1 MTKNFSNIIKVSQS
15 NINSLQS
22 LLLKSKFELL
32 EIWTPDSGEEK
43 QVWFNTQLNT
53 KLTLIVKN
61 EEELL
66 STNKQIVSEVTDL
79 WFELRAIRDVLEQEY
94 LLPELNLVDE
104 NESSFQKYQN
114 KVEEYQCEWNENKQY
129 MSKLFNKSI
138 DPSILAF
145 LNLEEA
151 DKQNY
156 EYEDGECVWA
166 KYLDYPW
173 WPGQIEIAAND
184 TRPKNKRRKI
194 IFKMSTGLS
203 TREKLSIVGKLIGRS
218 KLDKETIY
226 QGMVDINADGVRIT
240 TRWLAEILGVSKR
253 TIYRHM
259 CEDLKREKKIL
270 NEEL

>member
-1 MTKNFSNIIKVSQS
+1 MTKKFSNIIKVSQS

-22 LLLKSKFELL
+22 LLLKSKFELI

-66 STNKQIVSEVTDL
+66 TTNKQIVSEVTDL

-94 LLPELNLVDE
+94 LLPELNLEDE

-114 KVEEYQCEWNENKQY
+114 KVDEYQCEWNENKQY

-151 DKQNY
+151 DKQN
-156 EYEDGECVWA
+156 
-166 KYLDYPW
+166 LT
-173 WPGQIEIAAND
+173 N
-184 TRPKNKRRKI
+184 
-194 IFKMSTGLS
+194 
-203 TREKLSIVGKLIGRS
+203 
-218 KLDKETIY
+218 
-226 QGMVDINADGVRIT
+226 
-240 TRWLAEILGVSKR
+240 
-253 TIYRHM
+253 
-259 CEDLKREKKIL
+259 
-270 NEEL
+270 

>member
-1 MTKNFSNIIKVSQS
+1 MKTKFSNIIKVSKS

-32 EIWTPDSGEEK
+32 EIWTPDNGEDK

-151 DKQNY
+151 DKQN
-156 EYEDGECVWA
+156 
-166 KYLDYPW
+166 LT
-173 WPGQIEIAAND
+173 N
-184 TRPKNKRRKI
+184 
-194 IFKMSTGLS
+194 
-203 TREKLSIVGKLIGRS
+203 
-218 KLDKETIY
+218 
-226 QGMVDINADGVRIT
+226 
-240 TRWLAEILGVSKR
+240 
-253 TIYRHM
+253 
-259 CEDLKREKKIL
+259 
-270 NEEL
+270 

>member
-1 MTKNFSNIIKVSQS
+1 MTKKFSNIIKVSQS

-22 LLLKSKFELL
+22 LLLKSKFELI

-66 STNKQIVSEVTDL
+66 TTNKQIVSEVTDL

-94 LLPELNLVDE
+94 LLPELNLEDE

-114 KVEEYQCEWNENKQY
+114 KVDEYQCEWNENKQY

-151 DKQNY
+151 DKQN
-156 EYEDGECVWA
+156 
-166 KYLDYPW
+166 
-173 WPGQIEIAAND
+173 
-184 TRPKNKRRKI
+184 
-194 IFKMSTGLS
+194 
-203 TREKLSIVGKLIGRS
+203 LI
-218 KLDKETIY
+218 
-226 QGMVDINADGVRIT
+226 N
-240 TRWLAEILGVSKR
+240 
-253 TIYRHM
+253 
-259 CEDLKREKKIL
+259 
-270 NEEL
+270 

>member
-151 DKQNY
+151 DKQN
-156 EYEDGECVWA
+156 
-166 KYLDYPW
+166 LT
-173 WPGQIEIAAND
+173 N
-184 TRPKNKRRKI
+184 
-194 IFKMSTGLS
+194 
-203 TREKLSIVGKLIGRS
+203 
-218 KLDKETIY
+218 
-226 QGMVDINADGVRIT
+226 
-240 TRWLAEILGVSKR
+240 
-253 TIYRHM
+253 
-259 CEDLKREKKIL
+259 
-270 NEEL
+270 

>member
-1 MTKNFSNIIKVSQS
+1 MKTKFSNIIKVSKS

-32 EIWTPDSGEEK
+32 EIWTPDNGEEK
-43 QVWFNTQLNT
+43 QVWFNAQLNT

-129 MSKLFNKSI
+129 MSKLFNKRI

-151 DKQNY
+151 DKQN
-156 EYEDGECVWA
+156 
-166 KYLDYPW
+166 LT
-173 WPGQIEIAAND
+173 N
-184 TRPKNKRRKI
+184 
-194 IFKMSTGLS
+194 
-203 TREKLSIVGKLIGRS
+203 
-218 KLDKETIY
+218 
-226 QGMVDINADGVRIT
+226 
-240 TRWLAEILGVSKR
+240 
-253 TIYRHM
+253 
-259 CEDLKREKKIL
+259 
-270 NEEL
+270 

>member
-22 LLLKSKFELL
+22 LLLKSKFELI

-66 STNKQIVSEVTDL
+66 TTNKQIVSEVTDL
-79 WFELRAIRDVLEQEY
+79 WFELRAIRDILEQQY
-94 LLPELNLVDE
+94 LLPELNLEDE

-114 KVEEYQCEWNENKQY
+114 KVDEYQCEWNENKQY

-151 DKQNY
+151 DK
-156 EYEDGECVWA
+156 
-166 KYLDYPW
+166 
-173 WPGQIEIAAND
+173 
-184 TRPKNKRRKI
+184 KNL
-194 IFKMSTGLS
+194 T
-203 TREKLSIVGKLIGRS
+203 
-218 KLDKETIY
+218 
-226 QGMVDINADGVRIT
+226 N
-240 TRWLAEILGVSKR
+240 
-253 TIYRHM
+253 
-259 CEDLKREKKIL
+259 
-270 NEEL
+270 

>member
-1 MTKNFSNIIKVSQS
+1 MTKKFSNIIKVSQS

-22 LLLKSKFELL
+22 LLLKSKFELI

-66 STNKQIVSEVTDL
+66 TTNKQIVSEVTDL

-94 LLPELNLVDE
+94 LLPELNLEDE

-114 KVEEYQCEWNENKQY
+114 KVDEYQYEWNENKQY

-151 DKQNY
+151 DKQN
-156 EYEDGECVWA
+156 
-166 KYLDYPW
+166 LT
-173 WPGQIEIAAND
+173 N
-184 TRPKNKRRKI
+184 
-194 IFKMSTGLS
+194 
-203 TREKLSIVGKLIGRS
+203 
-218 KLDKETIY
+218 
-226 QGMVDINADGVRIT
+226 
-240 TRWLAEILGVSKR
+240 
-253 TIYRHM
+253 
-259 CEDLKREKKIL
+259 
-270 NEEL
+270 

>member
-66 STNKQIVSEVTDL
+66 TTNKQIVSEVTDL

-94 LLPELNLVDE
+94 LLPELNLEDD

-114 KVEEYQCEWNENKQY
+114 KVDEYQCEWNENKQY

-145 LNLEEA
+145 LNLEEP
-151 DKQNY
+151 DKQN
-156 EYEDGECVWA
+156 
-166 KYLDYPW
+166 LT
-173 WPGQIEIAAND
+173 N
-184 TRPKNKRRKI
+184 
-194 IFKMSTGLS
+194 
-203 TREKLSIVGKLIGRS
+203 
-218 KLDKETIY
+218 
-226 QGMVDINADGVRIT
+226 
-240 TRWLAEILGVSKR
+240 
-253 TIYRHM
+253 
-259 CEDLKREKKIL
+259 
-270 NEEL
+270 

>member
-66 STNKQIVSEVTDL
+66 TTNKQIVSEVTDL

-94 LLPELNLVDE
+94 LLPELNLEDE

-114 KVEEYQCEWNENKQY
+114 KVDEYQCEWNENKQY

-145 LNLEEA
+145 LNLEEP
-151 DKQNY
+151 DKQN
-156 EYEDGECVWA
+156 
-166 KYLDYPW
+166 LT
-173 WPGQIEIAAND
+173 N
-184 TRPKNKRRKI
+184 
-194 IFKMSTGLS
+194 
-203 TREKLSIVGKLIGRS
+203 
-218 KLDKETIY
+218 
-226 QGMVDINADGVRIT
+226 
-240 TRWLAEILGVSKR
+240 
-253 TIYRHM
+253 
-259 CEDLKREKKIL
+259 
-270 NEEL
+270 

>member
-32 EIWTPDSGEEK
+32 EIWTPDNEAEK

-66 STNKQIVSEVTDL
+66 TTNKQIVSEVTDL

-94 LLPELNLVDE
+94 LLPELNLEDE

-151 DKQNY
+151 DKQN
-156 EYEDGECVWA
+156 
-166 KYLDYPW
+166 LT
-173 WPGQIEIAAND
+173 N
-184 TRPKNKRRKI
+184 
-194 IFKMSTGLS
+194 
-203 TREKLSIVGKLIGRS
+203 
-218 KLDKETIY
+218 
-226 QGMVDINADGVRIT
+226 
-240 TRWLAEILGVSKR
+240 
-253 TIYRHM
+253 
-259 CEDLKREKKIL
+259 
-270 NEEL
+270 

>member
-1 MTKNFSNIIKVSQS
+1 MKTKFSNIIKVSKS

-32 EIWTPDSGEEK
+32 EIWTPDNGEEK

-151 DKQNY
+151 DKQN
-156 EYEDGECVWA
+156 
-166 KYLDYPW
+166 LT
-173 WPGQIEIAAND
+173 N
-184 TRPKNKRRKI
+184 
-194 IFKMSTGLS
+194 
-203 TREKLSIVGKLIGRS
+203 
-218 KLDKETIY
+218 
-226 QGMVDINADGVRIT
+226 
-240 TRWLAEILGVSKR
+240 
-253 TIYRHM
+253 
-259 CEDLKREKKIL
+259 
-270 NEEL
+270 

>member
-66 STNKQIVSEVTDL
+66 TTNKQIVSEVTDL

-94 LLPELNLVDE
+94 LLPELNLEDK

-151 DKQNY
+151 DKQN
-156 EYEDGECVWA
+156 
-166 KYLDYPW
+166 LT
-173 WPGQIEIAAND
+173 N
-184 TRPKNKRRKI
+184 
-194 IFKMSTGLS
+194 
-203 TREKLSIVGKLIGRS
+203 
-218 KLDKETIY
+218 
-226 QGMVDINADGVRIT
+226 
-240 TRWLAEILGVSKR
+240 
-253 TIYRHM
+253 
-259 CEDLKREKKIL
+259 
-270 NEEL
+270 

>member
-1 MTKNFSNIIKVSQS
+1 MKTKFSNIIKVSKS

-32 EIWTPDSGEEK
+32 EIWTPDNGEEK

-94 LLPELNLVDE
+94 LLPELYLVDE

-151 DKQNY
+151 DKQN
-156 EYEDGECVWA
+156 
-166 KYLDYPW
+166 LT
-173 WPGQIEIAAND
+173 N
-184 TRPKNKRRKI
+184 
-194 IFKMSTGLS
+194 
-203 TREKLSIVGKLIGRS
+203 
-218 KLDKETIY
+218 
-226 QGMVDINADGVRIT
+226 
-240 TRWLAEILGVSKR
+240 
-253 TIYRHM
+253 
-259 CEDLKREKKIL
+259 
-270 NEEL
+270 

>member
-1 MTKNFSNIIKVSQS
+1 MKTKFSNIIKVSQS

-32 EIWTPDSGEEK
+32 EIWSPDSGEEK

-66 STNKQIVSEVTDL
+66 TTNKQIVSEVTDL

-94 LLPELNLVDE
+94 LLPELNLEDK

-129 MSKLFNKSI
+129 MSKLFDKSI

-151 DKQNY
+151 DKQN
-156 EYEDGECVWA
+156 
-166 KYLDYPW
+166 LT
-173 WPGQIEIAAND
+173 N
-184 TRPKNKRRKI
+184 
-194 IFKMSTGLS
+194 
-203 TREKLSIVGKLIGRS
+203 
-218 KLDKETIY
+218 
-226 QGMVDINADGVRIT
+226 
-240 TRWLAEILGVSKR
+240 
-253 TIYRHM
+253 
-259 CEDLKREKKIL
+259 
-270 NEEL
+270 

>member
-66 STNKQIVSEVTDL
+66 TTNKQIVSEVTDL

-94 LLPELNLVDE
+94 LLPELNLEDE

-151 DKQNY
+151 DKQN
-156 EYEDGECVWA
+156 
-166 KYLDYPW
+166 LT
-173 WPGQIEIAAND
+173 N
-184 TRPKNKRRKI
+184 
-194 IFKMSTGLS
+194 
-203 TREKLSIVGKLIGRS
+203 
-218 KLDKETIY
+218 
-226 QGMVDINADGVRIT
+226 
-240 TRWLAEILGVSKR
+240 
-253 TIYRHM
+253 
-259 CEDLKREKKIL
+259 
-270 NEEL
+270 

>member
-32 EIWTPDSGEEK
+32 EIWTPDTGEEK

-66 STNKQIVSEVTDL
+66 TTNKQIISEVTDL

-94 LLPELNLVDE
+94 LLPELNLEDE
-104 NESSFQKYQN
+104 NVSSFQKYQI
-114 KVEEYQCEWNENKQY
+114 KVDEYQYEWNENKQY

-151 DKQNY
+151 DKQN
-156 EYEDGECVWA
+156 
-166 KYLDYPW
+166 LT
-173 WPGQIEIAAND
+173 N
-184 TRPKNKRRKI
+184 
-194 IFKMSTGLS
+194 
-203 TREKLSIVGKLIGRS
+203 
-218 KLDKETIY
+218 
-226 QGMVDINADGVRIT
+226 
-240 TRWLAEILGVSKR
+240 
-253 TIYRHM
+253 
-259 CEDLKREKKIL
+259 
-270 NEEL
+270 

>member
-22 LLLKSKFELL
+22 LLLKSKFELI

-66 STNKQIVSEVTDL
+66 TTNKQIVSEVTDL

-94 LLPELNLVDE
+94 LLPELNLEDE

-114 KVEEYQCEWNENKQY
+114 KVDEYQCEWNENKQY

-151 DKQNY
+151 DKQN
-156 EYEDGECVWA
+156 
-166 KYLDYPW
+166 LT
-173 WPGQIEIAAND
+173 N
-184 TRPKNKRRKI
+184 
-194 IFKMSTGLS
+194 
-203 TREKLSIVGKLIGRS
+203 
-218 KLDKETIY
+218 
-226 QGMVDINADGVRIT
+226 
-240 TRWLAEILGVSKR
+240 
-253 TIYRHM
+253 
-259 CEDLKREKKIL
+259 
-270 NEEL
+270 

>member
-1 MTKNFSNIIKVSQS
+1 MKTKFSNIIKVSKS

-32 EIWTPDSGEEK
+32 EIWTPDNEEEK

-151 DKQNY
+151 DKQN
-156 EYEDGECVWA
+156 
-166 KYLDYPW
+166 LT
-173 WPGQIEIAAND
+173 N
-184 TRPKNKRRKI
+184 
-194 IFKMSTGLS
+194 
-203 TREKLSIVGKLIGRS
+203 
-218 KLDKETIY
+218 
-226 QGMVDINADGVRIT
+226 
-240 TRWLAEILGVSKR
+240 
-253 TIYRHM
+253 
-259 CEDLKREKKIL
+259 
-270 NEEL
+270 

>member
-1 MTKNFSNIIKVSQS
+1 MKTKFSNIIKVSKS

-32 EIWTPDSGEEK
+32 EIWTPDNGEEK

-138 DPSILAF
+138 DLA
-145 LNLEEA
+145 
-151 DKQNY
+151 Y
-156 EYEDGECVWA
+156 
-166 KYLDYPW
+166 
-173 WPGQIEIAAND
+173 
-184 TRPKNKRRKI
+184 
-194 IFKMSTGLS
+194 
-203 TREKLSIVGKLIGRS
+203 
-218 KLDKETIY
+218 
-226 QGMVDINADGVRIT
+226 
-240 TRWLAEILGVSKR
+240 
-253 TIYRHM
+253 
-259 CEDLKREKKIL
+259 
-270 NEEL
+270 

>member
-1 MTKNFSNIIKVSQS
+1 MKTKFSNIIKVSKS

-32 EIWTPDSGEEK
+32 EIWTPDNGEEK

-66 STNKQIVSEVTDL
+66 TTNKQIVSEVTDL
-79 WFELRAIRDVLEQEY
+79 WFELRAIREVLEQEY
-94 LLPELNLVDE
+94 LLPELNLEDE

-151 DKQNY
+151 DKQN
-156 EYEDGECVWA
+156 
-166 KYLDYPW
+166 LT
-173 WPGQIEIAAND
+173 N
-184 TRPKNKRRKI
+184 
-194 IFKMSTGLS
+194 
-203 TREKLSIVGKLIGRS
+203 
-218 KLDKETIY
+218 
-226 QGMVDINADGVRIT
+226 
-240 TRWLAEILGVSKR
+240 
-253 TIYRHM
+253 
-259 CEDLKREKKIL
+259 
-270 NEEL
+270 

>member
-66 STNKQIVSEVTDL
+66 TTNKQIVSEVTDL

-94 LLPELNLVDE
+94 LLPELNLEDE
-104 NESSFQKYQN
+104 NVSSFQKYQN

-151 DKQNY
+151 DKQN
-156 EYEDGECVWA
+156 
-166 KYLDYPW
+166 LT
-173 WPGQIEIAAND
+173 N
-184 TRPKNKRRKI
+184 
-194 IFKMSTGLS
+194 
-203 TREKLSIVGKLIGRS
+203 
-218 KLDKETIY
+218 
-226 QGMVDINADGVRIT
+226 
-240 TRWLAEILGVSKR
+240 
-253 TIYRHM
+253 
-259 CEDLKREKKIL
+259 
-270 NEEL
+270 

>member
-94 LLPELNLVDE
+94 LLPELNLEDD

-114 KVEEYQCEWNENKQY
+114 KVDEYQCEWNENKQY

-151 DKQNY
+151 DKQN
-156 EYEDGECVWA
+156 
-166 KYLDYPW
+166 LT
-173 WPGQIEIAAND
+173 N
-184 TRPKNKRRKI
+184 
-194 IFKMSTGLS
+194 
-203 TREKLSIVGKLIGRS
+203 
-218 KLDKETIY
+218 
-226 QGMVDINADGVRIT
+226 
-240 TRWLAEILGVSKR
+240 
-253 TIYRHM
+253 
-259 CEDLKREKKIL
+259 
-270 NEEL
+270 

>member
-22 LLLKSKFELL
+22 LLLKSKFELI
-32 EIWTPDSGEEK
+32 EIWTPDNEAEK

-66 STNKQIVSEVTDL
+66 STNKQIVSEVIDL

-151 DKQNY
+151 DKQN
-156 EYEDGECVWA
+156 
-166 KYLDYPW
+166 LT
-173 WPGQIEIAAND
+173 N
-184 TRPKNKRRKI
+184 
-194 IFKMSTGLS
+194 
-203 TREKLSIVGKLIGRS
+203 
-218 KLDKETIY
+218 
-226 QGMVDINADGVRIT
+226 
-240 TRWLAEILGVSKR
+240 
-253 TIYRHM
+253 
-259 CEDLKREKKIL
+259 
-270 NEEL
+270 

>member
-1 MTKNFSNIIKVSQS
+1 MKTKFSNIIKVSKS

-32 EIWTPDSGEEK
+32 EIWTPDNGEEK

-129 MSKLFNKSI
+129 MSKLFDKSI

-151 DKQNY
+151 DKQN
-156 EYEDGECVWA
+156 
-166 KYLDYPW
+166 LT
-173 WPGQIEIAAND
+173 N
-184 TRPKNKRRKI
+184 
-194 IFKMSTGLS
+194 
-203 TREKLSIVGKLIGRS
+203 
-218 KLDKETIY
+218 
-226 QGMVDINADGVRIT
+226 
-240 TRWLAEILGVSKR
+240 
-253 TIYRHM
+253 
-259 CEDLKREKKIL
+259 
-270 NEEL
+270 

>member
-66 STNKQIVSEVTDL
+66 TTNKQIVSEVTDL

-94 LLPELNLVDE
+94 LLPELNLEYE
-104 NESSFQKYQN
+104 NVSSFQKYQI
-114 KVEEYQCEWNENKQY
+114 KVDEYQYEWNENKQY

-151 DKQNY
+151 DKQN
-156 EYEDGECVWA
+156 
-166 KYLDYPW
+166 LT
-173 WPGQIEIAAND
+173 N
-184 TRPKNKRRKI
+184 
-194 IFKMSTGLS
+194 
-203 TREKLSIVGKLIGRS
+203 
-218 KLDKETIY
+218 
-226 QGMVDINADGVRIT
+226 
-240 TRWLAEILGVSKR
+240 
-253 TIYRHM
+253 
-259 CEDLKREKKIL
+259 
-270 NEEL
+270 

>member
-22 LLLKSKFELL
+22 LLLKSKFELI
-32 EIWTPDSGEEK
+32 EIWTPDNEAEK

-66 STNKQIVSEVTDL
+66 TTNKQIVSEVTDL
-79 WFELRAIRDVLEQEY
+79 WFELRAIREVLEQEY
-94 LLPELNLVDE
+94 LLPELNLEDE

-151 DKQNY
+151 DKQN
-156 EYEDGECVWA
+156 
-166 KYLDYPW
+166 LT
-173 WPGQIEIAAND
+173 N
-184 TRPKNKRRKI
+184 
-194 IFKMSTGLS
+194 
-203 TREKLSIVGKLIGRS
+203 
-218 KLDKETIY
+218 
-226 QGMVDINADGVRIT
+226 
-240 TRWLAEILGVSKR
+240 
-253 TIYRHM
+253 
-259 CEDLKREKKIL
+259 
-270 NEEL
+270 

>member
-22 LLLKSKFELL
+22 LLLKSKFELI

-53 KLTLIVKN
+53 KLTLIIKN

-66 STNKQIVSEVTDL
+66 TTNKQIVSEVTDL

-94 LLPELNLVDE
+94 LLPELNLEDE

-151 DKQNY
+151 DKQN
-156 EYEDGECVWA
+156 
-166 KYLDYPW
+166 LT
-173 WPGQIEIAAND
+173 N
-184 TRPKNKRRKI
+184 
-194 IFKMSTGLS
+194 
-203 TREKLSIVGKLIGRS
+203 
-218 KLDKETIY
+218 
-226 QGMVDINADGVRIT
+226 
-240 TRWLAEILGVSKR
+240 
-253 TIYRHM
+253 
-259 CEDLKREKKIL
+259 
-270 NEEL
+270 

>member
-1 MTKNFSNIIKVSQS
+1 MTKKFSNIIKVSQS

-22 LLLKSKFELL
+22 LLLKSKFELI

-43 QVWFNTQLNT
+43 QVWFNTKLNT

-66 STNKQIVSEVTDL
+66 TTNKQIVSEVTDL

-94 LLPELNLVDE
+94 LLPELNLEDE

-114 KVEEYQCEWNENKQY
+114 KVDEYQCEWNENKQY

-151 DKQNY
+151 DKQN
-156 EYEDGECVWA
+156 
-166 KYLDYPW
+166 
-173 WPGQIEIAAND
+173 
-184 TRPKNKRRKI
+184 
-194 IFKMSTGLS
+194 
-203 TREKLSIVGKLIGRS
+203 LI
-218 KLDKETIY
+218 
-226 QGMVDINADGVRIT
+226 N
-240 TRWLAEILGVSKR
+240 
-253 TIYRHM
+253 
-259 CEDLKREKKIL
+259 
-270 NEEL
+270 

>member
-1 MTKNFSNIIKVSQS
+1 MKKKFSNIIKVSKN

-32 EIWTPDSGEEK
+32 EIWTPDNGEEK

-53 KLTLIVKN
+53 KLTLIIKN

-66 STNKQIVSEVTDL
+66 TTNKQIVSEVTDL

-94 LLPELNLVDE
+94 LLPELNLEDE

-114 KVEEYQCEWNENKQY
+114 KVDEYQCEWNENKQY

-151 DKQNY
+151 DKQN
-156 EYEDGECVWA
+156 
-166 KYLDYPW
+166 LT
-173 WPGQIEIAAND
+173 N
-184 TRPKNKRRKI
+184 
-194 IFKMSTGLS
+194 
-203 TREKLSIVGKLIGRS
+203 
-218 KLDKETIY
+218 
-226 QGMVDINADGVRIT
+226 
-240 TRWLAEILGVSKR
+240 
-253 TIYRHM
+253 
-259 CEDLKREKKIL
+259 
-270 NEEL
+270 

>member
-1 MTKNFSNIIKVSQS
+1 MKTKFSNIIKVSKS

-32 EIWTPDSGEEK
+32 EIWTPDHGEEK

-151 DKQNY
+151 DKQN
-156 EYEDGECVWA
+156 
-166 KYLDYPW
+166 LT
-173 WPGQIEIAAND
+173 N
-184 TRPKNKRRKI
+184 
-194 IFKMSTGLS
+194 
-203 TREKLSIVGKLIGRS
+203 
-218 KLDKETIY
+218 
-226 QGMVDINADGVRIT
+226 
-240 TRWLAEILGVSKR
+240 
-253 TIYRHM
+253 
-259 CEDLKREKKIL
+259 
-270 NEEL
+270 

>member
-1 MTKNFSNIIKVSQS
+1 MKTKFSNIIKVSKS

-32 EIWTPDSGEEK
+32 EIWTPDNGEEK
-43 QVWFNTQLNT
+43 QVWFNAQLNT

-151 DKQNY
+151 DKQN
-156 EYEDGECVWA
+156 
-166 KYLDYPW
+166 LT
-173 WPGQIEIAAND
+173 N
-184 TRPKNKRRKI
+184 
-194 IFKMSTGLS
+194 
-203 TREKLSIVGKLIGRS
+203 
-218 KLDKETIY
+218 
-226 QGMVDINADGVRIT
+226 
-240 TRWLAEILGVSKR
+240 
-253 TIYRHM
+253 
-259 CEDLKREKKIL
+259 
-270 NEEL
+270 

>member
-66 STNKQIVSEVTDL
+66 TTNKQIVSEVTDL

-94 LLPELNLVDE
+94 LLPELNLEDE

-114 KVEEYQCEWNENKQY
+114 KVDEYQCEWNENKQY

-151 DKQNY
+151 DKQN
-156 EYEDGECVWA
+156 
-166 KYLDYPW
+166 LT
-173 WPGQIEIAAND
+173 N
-184 TRPKNKRRKI
+184 
-194 IFKMSTGLS
+194 
-203 TREKLSIVGKLIGRS
+203 
-218 KLDKETIY
+218 
-226 QGMVDINADGVRIT
+226 
-240 TRWLAEILGVSKR
+240 
-253 TIYRHM
+253 
-259 CEDLKREKKIL
+259 
-270 NEEL
+270 

>member
-1 MTKNFSNIIKVSQS
+1 MTKKFSNIIKVSQS

-66 STNKQIVSEVTDL
+66 TTNKQIVSEVTDL

-94 LLPELNLVDE
+94 LLPELNLEDE

-151 DKQNY
+151 DKQN
-156 EYEDGECVWA
+156 
-166 KYLDYPW
+166 LT
-173 WPGQIEIAAND
+173 N
-184 TRPKNKRRKI
+184 
-194 IFKMSTGLS
+194 
-203 TREKLSIVGKLIGRS
+203 
-218 KLDKETIY
+218 
-226 QGMVDINADGVRIT
+226 
-240 TRWLAEILGVSKR
+240 
-253 TIYRHM
+253 
-259 CEDLKREKKIL
+259 
-270 NEEL
+270 

>member
-1 MTKNFSNIIKVSQS
+1 MTKKFSNIIKVSQS

-22 LLLKSKFELL
+22 LLLKSKFELI

-66 STNKQIVSEVTDL
+66 TTNKQIVSEVTDL

-94 LLPELNLVDE
+94 LLPELNLEDE

-151 DKQNY
+151 DKQN
-156 EYEDGECVWA
+156 
-166 KYLDYPW
+166 
-173 WPGQIEIAAND
+173 
-184 TRPKNKRRKI
+184 
-194 IFKMSTGLS
+194 
-203 TREKLSIVGKLIGRS
+203 LI
-218 KLDKETIY
+218 
-226 QGMVDINADGVRIT
+226 N
-240 TRWLAEILGVSKR
+240 
-253 TIYRHM
+253 
-259 CEDLKREKKIL
+259 
-270 NEEL
+270 

>member
-22 LLLKSKFELL
+22 LLLKSKFELI

-43 QVWFNTQLNT
+43 QVWFNTQLNS

-151 DKQNY
+151 DKQN
-156 EYEDGECVWA
+156 
-166 KYLDYPW
+166 LT
-173 WPGQIEIAAND
+173 N
-184 TRPKNKRRKI
+184 
-194 IFKMSTGLS
+194 
-203 TREKLSIVGKLIGRS
+203 
-218 KLDKETIY
+218 
-226 QGMVDINADGVRIT
+226 
-240 TRWLAEILGVSKR
+240 
-253 TIYRHM
+253 
-259 CEDLKREKKIL
+259 
-270 NEEL
+270 

>member
-22 LLLKSKFELL
+22 LLLKSKFELI
-32 EIWTPDSGEEK
+32 EIWTPDNEAEK

-66 STNKQIVSEVTDL
+66 TTNKQIVSEVTDL

-94 LLPELNLVDE
+94 LLPELNLEDE

-151 DKQNY
+151 DKQN
-156 EYEDGECVWA
+156 
-166 KYLDYPW
+166 LT
-173 WPGQIEIAAND
+173 N
-184 TRPKNKRRKI
+184 
-194 IFKMSTGLS
+194 
-203 TREKLSIVGKLIGRS
+203 
-218 KLDKETIY
+218 
-226 QGMVDINADGVRIT
+226 
-240 TRWLAEILGVSKR
+240 
-253 TIYRHM
+253 
-259 CEDLKREKKIL
+259 
-270 NEEL
+270 

>member
-66 STNKQIVSEVTDL
+66 TTNKQIVSEVTDL

-94 LLPELNLVDE
+94 LLPELNLEDD

-114 KVEEYQCEWNENKQY
+114 KVDEYQCEWNENKQY

-151 DKQNY
+151 DKQN
-156 EYEDGECVWA
+156 
-166 KYLDYPW
+166 LT
-173 WPGQIEIAAND
+173 N
-184 TRPKNKRRKI
+184 
-194 IFKMSTGLS
+194 
-203 TREKLSIVGKLIGRS
+203 
-218 KLDKETIY
+218 
-226 QGMVDINADGVRIT
+226 
-240 TRWLAEILGVSKR
+240 
-253 TIYRHM
+253 
-259 CEDLKREKKIL
+259 
-270 NEEL
+270 